1 MWMWMWME
9 VVGSKEKGGK
19 GIDSSGPSSR
29 IRSKLYRMFAGCIDG
44 MDGMVRATRIIPSVS
59 SQGVRFDKETPLALY
74 QPLNGRLPHLV
85 SRHSISF
92 HFATAENPIRTSSKG
107 LSMSIADMLKVDV

>member
-1 MWMWMWME
+1 MWME

-29 IRSKLYRMFAGCIDG
+29 IRSTLYRMFAGCIDG
-44 MDGMVRATRIIPSVS
+44 MDGMGETDRDGRLRATRIIPSVS
-59 SQGVRFDKETPLALY
+59 SQGFRFDKETPLR
-74 QPLNGRLPHLV
+74 RLPHLV